1 MMTESEARAAMLRVM
16 QQHPSLTVQGFDP
29 FWPAKPPE
37 NRLAKFEADRAELLT
52 PDGLEAFGR
61 AIEWLSRFD
70 KSKTLNR
77 RGTSYG
83 LKHVAQRE
91 IGYTTNGCFIAA
103 AVAAGLEVRPAS
115 MGSLNAVFKICAEAW
130 QHQLSMKDHQRLAAA
145 FGRAYKAVEE
155 FESILPDREVT
166 FWPLRRRANAI
177 QWSLLKIRT
186 KLSEPRGQSA
196 RRGALIDLYL
206 SAIFERPWWRQDETV
221 GDAAGDA
228 GRQ

>member
-1 MMTESEARAAMLRVM
+1 
-16 QQHPSLTVQGFDP
+16 
-29 FWPAKPPE
+29 
-37 NRLAKFEADRAELLT
+37 
-52 PDGLEAFGR
+52 
-61 AIEWLSRFD
+61 
-70 KSKTLNR
+70 
-77 RGTSYG
+77 
-83 LKHVAQRE
+83 
-91 IGYTTNGCFIAA
+91 
-103 AVAAGLEVRPAS
+103 
-115 MGSLNAVFKICAEAW
+115 
-130 QHQLSMKDHQRLAAA
+130 MKDHQRLAAA